1 MVVAI
6 VCLIEIK
13 MTAVWEFDLQA
24 KAQKSHFIKF

>member
-6 VCLIEIK
+6 VYLMEIK

-24 KAQKSHFIKF
+24 KGQESHFIKF